1 MFNYIKCF
9 LQNRFE
15 VGFNMRPYFLAFCSL
30 EILAY
35 THLPV
40 ILQHRLRDI
49 LEYLQPVPHRLWL
62 VVIPLD
68 QRLTSLI
75 IMTINF
81 WWVEYKIVDAPAK
94 ILDSVLS
101 TIISFIELTSP
112 SPKSKIHSVKIYLK

>member
-1 MFNYIKCF
+1 
-9 LQNRFE
+9 
-15 VGFNMRPYFLAFCSL
+15 MRPDFLAFCSM

-81 WWVEYKIVDAPAK
+81 WWVEYKIVHAPAK
-94 ILDSVLS
+94 ILDSVS
-101 TIISFIELTSP
+101 TSSAFIELTCRSQRSSP
-112 SPKSKIHSVKIYLK
+112 AQIQNP